1 MEGVMAVV
9 TMVAYD
15 FAPKNWAYCNG
26 QILPIAQNQALFSLL
41 GTTYGGNGVNTFA
54 LPNMQS
60 RIPVGVGQAQGLSN
74 YTLGE
79 VTGTEAVILT
89 VSNLPPH
96 LHNGNITVTP
106 KGSNSADELA
116 PGGNSPGQIANGYAT
131 TLTPAIFMQGPNVIS
146 TTIGASGGNQPFSIL
161 EPYLAVNYVICMY
174 GIFPSRN

>member
-26 QILPIAQNQALFSLL
+26 QLLPIAQNQALFSLL

-60 RIPVGVGQAQGLSN
+60 RVPVGTGQGLSN

-79 VTGTEAVILT
+79 VTGTESVMLT
-89 VSNLPPH
+89 IPNIPAHV
-96 LHNGNITVTP
+96 HNGNINITP
-106 KGSNSADELA
+106 RGGNSADELA
-116 PGGNSPGQIANGYAT
+116 SVGNYPGQIANGYSAT
-131 TLTPAIFMQGPNVIS
+131 ATSGVTMQGPTIIS
-146 TTIGASGGNQPFSIL
+146 TTIGTAGGSQPFEIL
-161 EPYLAVNYVICMY
+161 TPYTVLNYVICMY